1 MSIGVSK
8 IVPFNFPYFTYL
20 IIYIKRSKIGV
31 RGKELKKG
39 QQVQQPVASFASSCF
54 REMTCFSQARRK
66 VRKTVERC
74 FLRRRK
80 RWRKGS
86 FFRGKR
92 SVFGT
97 SRRHIVFAEVILIRN
112 GSDRSVLPRRVRLFR
127 REGLPGFVF
136 DRAHRRDPLVR
147 FSGGGRKN
155 LRRAAGD
162 SFSPLRVPGSV

>member
-8 IVPFNFPYFTYL
+8 IVPFNFPYFTHL

-31 RGKELKKG
+31 RGKELKKI
-39 QQVQQPVASFASSCF
+39 QQVLQPVAAFAFSCF

-92 SVFGT
+92 SASGKN
-97 SRRHIVFAEVILIRN
+97 S
-112 GSDRSVLPRRVRLFR
+112 GSISFLLRLF
-127 REGLPGFVF
+127 
-136 DRAHRRDPLVR
+136 
-147 FSGGGRKN
+147 
-155 LRRAAGD
+155 
-162 SFSPLRVPGSV
+162 

>member
-8 IVPFNFPYFTYL
+8 IVPFNFPYFTHL

-31 RGKELKKG
+31 RGKELKKR
-39 QQVQQPVASFASSCF
+39 QQVLQPVAAFAFSCF

-92 SVFGT
+92 SVFGKKPKAYRFCR
-97 SRRHIVFAEVILIRN
+97 SYFDSERV
-112 GSDRSVLPRRVRLFR
+112 GSVRSSASGPAFSSGRSVWFC
-127 REGLPGFVF
+127 F
-136 DRAHRRDPLVR
+136 
-147 FSGGGRKN
+147 
-155 LRRAAGD
+155 
-162 SFSPLRVPGSV
+162 